1 MSATLPPLAGYLS
14 RLIPADDR
22 DAVIGDLLED
32 ASWRDL
38 RGGQLTLW
46 LCGSCGTIAA
56 GLAADRLRSRL
67 SFAPARELVAGITAD
82 GGRALRHFGDTP
94 GDIVRRVALFAG
106 TVALLAASVEILV
119 AALMTAAGLQH

>member
-1 MSATLPPLAGYLS
+1 MSTTLPPLAGYLS

-22 DAVIGDLLED
+22 EVVIGDLLED
-32 ASWRDL
+32 ASWRNL
-38 RGGQLTLW
+38 HGRQLTWW

-56 GLAADRLRSRL
+56 GLAVDRVWSRV
-67 SFAPARELVAGITAD
+67 SFAPARELVAGIAAD
-82 GGRALRHFGDTP
+82 GGRALRHVGDRP
-94 GDIVRRVALFAG
+94 GEVIRRVALFAG